1 MTPTLVAARTALPL
15 QGAALPEPAPLQAV
29 QIRAGGFEAAALS
42 PEGANFSRGGPS
54 KNSHDEVF
62 QVSIIGVGNMGGG
75 MARNL
80 LSKGWPVSVFD
91 VDAEK
96 MQNLVSFG
104 AVALV
109 SSAQAAIN
117 SVVTII
123 CVVNAQ
129 QTQKVLFGTD
139 GEAQGVA
146 QAMPLGRVVMLCPT
160 LAPQDVERF
169 AKDLI
174 PFGLHTIDAPMSGG
188 PARAADGSM
197 SLMVAC
203 EPMVFERH
211 RALIEAL
218 SNKVFRISERV
229 GDGARTKL
237 VNNLLAGIN
246 LVGAAEVLVMAQ
258 KMGLDV
264 AKTLDVIE
272 QSSGQSWIGSD
283 RMRRAI
289 DGDYV
294 PRAHMTLLE
303 KDTRL
308 AVAAAQSAGFE
319 GPLGAAARDVF
330 AQASAGGLDGL
341 DDAALF
347 QWLSRSRSG

>member
-1 MTPTLVAARTALPL
+1 MTEF
-15 QGAALPEPAPLQAV
+15 GA
-29 QIRAGGFEAAALS
+29 
-42 PEGANFSRGGPS
+42 
-54 KNSHDEVF
+54 KF
-62 QVSIIGVGNMGGG
+62 QVGIIGVGNMGGG

-80 LSKGWPVSVFD
+80 LSKGWPVNVYD
-91 VDAEK
+91 LDAGK
-96 MQNLVSFG
+96 MQDLVPFG
-104 AVALV
+104 AVAHV
-109 SSAQAAIN
+109 GIAQAAIN
-117 SVVTII
+117 SIVTII
-123 CVVNAQ
+123 CVVDAQ
-129 QTQKVLFGTD
+129 QTQAVLFGAD
-139 GEAQGVA
+139 AEAQGVA
-146 QAMPLGRVVMLCPT
+146 QAMQLGRVVMLCPT

-169 AKDLI
+169 AKELI

-188 PARAADGSM
+188 PVRAADGSM

-203 EPMVFERH
+203 EPMLFERH
-211 RALIEAL
+211 RSLMEAL
-218 SNKVFRISERV
+218 SSKVFRISDRV

-246 LVGAAEVLVMAQ
+246 LVGTAEVLVMAQ

-264 AKTLDVIE
+264 AKTLDGIE

-289 DGDYV
+289 AGDYA

-308 AVAAAQSAGFE
+308 AVEAAQSAGFE
-319 GPLGAAARDVF
+319 GPLGAAAREVF

-347 QWLSRSRSG
+347 QWLGRPGST